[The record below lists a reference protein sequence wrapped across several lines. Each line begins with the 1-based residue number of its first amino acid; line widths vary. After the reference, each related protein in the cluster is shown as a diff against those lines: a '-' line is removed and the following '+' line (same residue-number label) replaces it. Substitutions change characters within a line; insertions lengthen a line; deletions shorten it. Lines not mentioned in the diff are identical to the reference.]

1 MKTKKIIAIIAIG
14 LTMTACVS
22 EDVNTD
28 PNSAYKTVPGS
39 LINYAEKELS
49 DYVNTPSVNTNNSR
63 LTMQYWQ
70 ETTYVNESN
79 YDFTNRNVSN
89 TIFSINYVNVLNNLE
104 QAKNIIENYA
114 PTASEANGWPANK
127 KNQLAIIDILE
138 VYTFQNLVDTFGNIP
153 YSEAANL
160 ISFPLPKYDDG
171 AKIYEDLI
179 KRINTDIT
187 NLDITATGFQS
198 FDEGDQYFNGNIS
211 KWLTLAN
218 SVKLKLGISIAD
230 SNPTLAKTTALNAIS
245 AGVMMNPA
253 DNCQF
258 QYLVASP
265 NYNPLYE
272 NLVANGRD
280 DFFAGKTLVDFMNTK
295 ADPRISKYFDEVT
308 GGGYVGQVIGQGGE
322 FANFSHIGEFAY
334 TETTPGVLLNYTEVT
349 FYIAEADARWN
360 TSAAADSYKK
370 AVTTSILEWGGTT
383 SEATTYL
390 IANPFNAANWKK
402 SIGEQ
407 AWVAM
412 YNQGLTSWNFWRRLD
427 FPVLL
432 APATAITNA
441 GGKVPVRLTYPVL
454 EQQVNNANYTSA
466 SAAIGA
472 DLLTTKLFWDKF

>member
-1 MKTKKIIAIIAIG
+1 
-14 LTMTACVS
+14 
-22 EDVNTD
+22 
-28 PNSAYKTVPGS
+28 
-39 LINYAEKELS
+39 
-49 DYVNTPSVNTNNSR
+49 
-63 LTMQYWQ
+63 
-70 ETTYVNESN
+70 
-79 YDFTNRNVSN
+79 
-89 TIFSINYVNVLNNLE
+89 
-104 QAKNIIENYA
+104 
-114 PTASEANGWPANK
+114 
-127 KNQLAIIDILE
+127 
-138 VYTFQNLVDTFGNIP
+138 
-153 YSEAANL
+153 
-160 ISFPLPKYDDG
+160 
-171 AKIYEDLI
+171 
-179 KRINTDIT
+179 
-187 NLDITATGFQS
+187 
-198 FDEGDQYFNGNIS
+198 
-211 KWLTLAN
+211 
-218 SVKLKLGISIAD
+218 
-230 SNPTLAKTTALNAIS
+230 
-245 AGVMMNPA
+245 
-253 DNCQF
+253 
-258 QYLVASP
+258 
-265 NYNPLYE
+265 
-272 NLVANGRD
+272 LVANGRD

-360 TSAAADSYKK
+360 TSAAAASYNK
-370 AVTTSILEWGGTT
+370 AVTTSIEEWGGTT
-383 SEATTYL
+383 LEATTYL
-390 IANPFNAANWKK
+390 AANPFNAVNWKK